1 MFHFIPNSYVYIHNL
16 SHNSMSTISRLFT
29 RRTSIPFISPR
40 SSKLDSLFIPNLYS
54 FSPHPLRKASL
65 LDGTRT
71 MRNFLNQT
79 ALLEN
84 LTDRHCRRTRTV
96 AYSRAAI
103 LSTGIPRHDSRR
115 FPYIAQLA
123 ELSRS
128 EQFHR
133 LEISRMLLFFQIAGF
148 GIIRDVTDRWYCS
161 IYNVSGSCA
170 IGQAFVSLRET
181 SGRGNGLLPIT

>member
-1 MFHFIPNSYVYIHNL
+1 MSIYTIYLIIQCPLFRDYSLGGLAFHLFHPDL
-16 SHNSMSTISRLFT
+16 TPTIVET
-29 RRTSIPFISPR
+29 
-40 SSKLDSLFIPNLYS
+40 DSLFIPNLYS

-71 MRNFLNQT
+71 MRNFLNLT

-148 GIIRDVTDRWYCS
+148 GIIRDVTDMWYCS
-161 IYNVSGSCA
+161 IYNVSGSCFSL
-170 IGQAFVSLRET
+170 AFSAACVKKILTLYCIS
-181 SGRGNGLLPIT
+181 